1 MEKNNCESL
10 TRPKELREDVERE
23 LFVNDIEG
31 EDEEEIEETQ
41 EEEVRICPKFY
52 K

>member
-1 MEKNNCESL
+1 MEKNNYESL
-10 TRPKELREDVERE
+10 TGPEELREEKERE
-23 LFVNDIEG
+23 LFINDIEE
-31 EDEEEIEETQ
+31 EDEEEEPK